1 MPELLNPAPVAHLRH
16 LLRAHSPLV
25 HCMTNDVVQT
35 FTANVL
41 LAVGASPAMVIDPRE
56 AAQFAAIADALLI
69 NVGTLTEDRAVAM
82 RAAVEHARQAGKPW
96 TLDPVAVGALT
107 VRTAFCHELLALQ
120 PAAIRGNASEIL
132 ALAGMSAGGRGVDTT
147 DTAAAA
153 LPAAQALARRL
164 ATVVAVTGEVDYVT
178 DGERVLSVAGG
189 QSADDPGGGHRLRAV
204 GGGGGERGATGRPA
218 GKRGRR
224 LRADEAGRGD
234 RRPSGRP
241 RQLYSG
247 VSRRAVSGGAGMK
260 RINALTIAGTDPSGG
275 AGIQAD
281 LKTFSALGAYGCS
294 AITALVAQNTRGVQS
309 VYRIE
314 PDFVAAQLDS
324 VFSDVRIDTTK
335 IGMLA
340 ETDIVEAVAE
350 RLARYRVAN
359 VVLDTVMLAKSGD
372 PLLSASAVET
382 LRQRLLPQVS
392 LITPNLP
399 EAAALL
405 DAPHARNEREM
416 LEQGR
421 ALLAL
426 GCGAVLM
433 KGGHLDDAESPDWL
447 FTREGEQR
455 FTAPRVQTK
464 NTHGTGC
471 TLSAALAALR
481 PRHADWAATVIE
493 AKAWLSAALAQ
504 ADSLEV
510 GHGIGPVHH
519 FHAWW

>member
-1 MPELLNPAPVAHLRH
+1 
-16 LLRAHSPLV
+16 
-25 HCMTNDVVQT
+25 
-35 FTANVL
+35 
-41 LAVGASPAMVIDPRE
+41 
-56 AAQFAAIADALLI
+56 
-69 NVGTLTEDRAVAM
+69 
-82 RAAVEHARQAGKPW
+82 
-96 TLDPVAVGALT
+96 
-107 VRTAFCHELLALQ
+107 
-120 PAAIRGNASEIL
+120 
-132 ALAGMSAGGRGVDTT
+132 
-147 DTAAAA
+147 
-153 LPAAQALARRL
+153 
-164 ATVVAVTGEVDYVT
+164 
-178 DGERVLSVAGG
+178 
-189 QSADDPGGGHRLRAV
+189 
-204 GGGGGERGATGRPA
+204 
-218 GKRGRR
+218 
-224 LRADEAGRGD
+224 
-234 RRPSGRP
+234 
-241 RQLYSG
+241 
-247 VSRRAVSGGAGMK
+247 MK

-294 AITALVAQNTRGVQS
+294 VITALVAQNTRGVQS
-309 VYRIE
+309 VYHIE
-314 PDFVAAQLDS
+314 PDFVAAQLES

-340 ETDIVEAVAE
+340 EADIVEAVAE
-350 RLARYRVAN
+350 QLKRHRVQS

-372 PLLSASAVET
+372 PLLSPSAIST
-382 LRQRLLPQVS
+382 LRSKLLPQVA

-405 DAPHARNEREM
+405 DAPHAHSEQEM
-416 LEQGR
+416 KAQGE

-447 FTREGEQR
+447 FTRDGARR
-455 FTAPRVQTK
+455 FTAPRVITK

-481 PRHADWAATVIE
+481 PRHGDWAGTVEE

>member
-1 MPELLNPAPVAHLRH
+1 
-16 LLRAHSPLV
+16 
-25 HCMTNDVVQT
+25 
-35 FTANVL
+35 
-41 LAVGASPAMVIDPRE
+41 
-56 AAQFAAIADALLI
+56 
-69 NVGTLTEDRAVAM
+69 
-82 RAAVEHARQAGKPW
+82 
-96 TLDPVAVGALT
+96 
-107 VRTAFCHELLALQ
+107 
-120 PAAIRGNASEIL
+120 
-132 ALAGMSAGGRGVDTT
+132 
-147 DTAAAA
+147 
-153 LPAAQALARRL
+153 
-164 ATVVAVTGEVDYVT
+164 
-178 DGERVLSVAGG
+178 
-189 QSADDPGGGHRLRAV
+189 
-204 GGGGGERGATGRPA
+204 
-218 GKRGRR
+218 
-224 LRADEAGRGD
+224 
-234 RRPSGRP
+234 
-241 RQLYSG
+241 
-247 VSRRAVSGGAGMK
+247 MK

-294 AITALVAQNTRGVQS
+294 VITALVAQNTRGVQS

-350 RLARYRVAN
+350 RLARYRITN

-405 DAPHARNEREM
+405 DAPHARTEKEM

-421 ALLAL
+421 ALLGM

-447 FTREGEQR
+447 FTPDGEQR

-471 TLSAALAALR
+471 TLSAALARCVRVTMIGGEPWRKPRAGSLR
-481 PRHADWAATVIE
+481 RWRRPIRWKWGTASVRSTISTPGGNRQDNVSADYAEKIGSRLE
-493 AKAWLSAALAQ
+493 NMLSRYQ
-504 ADSLEV
+504 A
-510 GHGIGPVHH
+510 
-519 FHAWW
+519 